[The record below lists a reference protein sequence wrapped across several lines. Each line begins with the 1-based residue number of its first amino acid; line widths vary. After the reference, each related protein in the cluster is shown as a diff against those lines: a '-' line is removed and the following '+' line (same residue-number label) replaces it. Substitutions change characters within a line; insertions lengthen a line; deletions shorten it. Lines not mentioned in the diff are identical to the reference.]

1 MTPPGLSQGRPVD
14 LSSLRRV
21 SEPLRWVLSP
31 LDYRMHV
38 LVDGDQPR
46 GVVKARCG
54 AVLPVVFPVH
64 DQPSGRPCPACEVSL
79 GRYVDSSGRCA
90 HTPPR

>member
-1 MTPPGLSQGRPVD
+1 
-14 LSSLRRV
+14 V
-21 SEPLRWVLSP
+21 SGPLRWVLSS

-38 LVDGDQPR
+38 LANGDQHM

-64 DQPSGRPCPACEVSL
+64 DQPSGRPCPACEVAL
-79 GRYVDSSGRCA
+79 GVYVGPQPAPVIGHDE
-90 HTPPR
+90 